1 VKRALEALVVLA
13 VLAMGAYVARRVL
26 AGRELAAHPPH
37 ANPDSAP
44 GSDGESSAAP
54 QPRGVAGLP
63 MIKLSRPAKP
73 VRRDAAVP
81 PPVAP

>member
-1 VKRALEALVVLA
+1 MKKALEVVVVLA

-37 ANPDSAP
+37 ADPASAT
-44 GSDGESSAAP
+44 GSDGESSSAT
-54 QPRGVAGLP
+54 RGVAGLP

-73 VRRDAAVP
+73 ARRAAAVP
-81 PPVAP
+81 PPVSP